1 MIQKK
6 LLLID
11 KDEFLHSSLREQ
23 FQTGDEFLFEAVS
36 SVPQA
41 LVKVRSFV
49 PDLFLVGISFEDTN
63 SIERVRRLQDC
74 HPIVPIILLIPQDDG
89 EDPPFEGELL
99 VDRSFVKPFKFSV
112 LLDAIRSL
120 VQKDHY
126 GAAARLL
133 IGPYTFFPGRN
144 LIVDGEGDEKFRLT
158 EKESAILV
166 CLLENK
172 EKFVSRRL
180 LLSEVWGYEHTAT
193 THTVETHIYRLRQK
207 IEHDPSNAEF
217 LRTEP
222 GGYRLTP

>member
-1 MIQKK
+1 MP
-6 LLLID
+6 
-11 KDEFLHSSLREQ
+11 E
-23 FQTGDEFLFEAVS
+23 
-36 SVPQA
+36 
-41 LVKVRSFV
+41 
-49 PDLFLVGISFEDTN
+49 
-63 SIERVRRLQDC
+63 
-74 HPIVPIILLIPQDDG
+74 DDG
-89 EDPPFEGELL
+89 GDLVLEGKIS
-99 VDRSFVKPFKFSV
+99 VDRSFRKPINFTV
-112 LLDAIRSL
+112 LLDDIRSL

-126 GAAARLL
+126 GAAARLR

-144 LIVDGEGDEKFRLT
+144 LMVDGKGDEKFRLT

-180 LLSEVWGYEHTAT
+180 LSEVWGYEYTAT

-207 IEHDPSNAEF
+207 IERDPSNAEF

>member
-23 FQTGDEFLFEAVS
+23 FQTGDDFLFEAVS
-36 SVPQA
+36 SVPQE
-41 LVKVRSFV
+41 LVKARSFV

-63 SIERVRRLQDC
+63 SIELVRRLQDC

-89 EDPPFEGELL
+89 EDPPFEGKLL
-99 VDRSFVKPFKFSV
+99 VDRSFVKPFKLSV

-120 VQKDHY
+120 IQKNHY
-126 GAAARLL
+126 GTAARLL

-144 LIVDGEGDEKFRLT
+144 LMVGGEGDEKFRLT